1 MTCRKLTGLELGL
14 HVEEIQSDLIS
25 DAQKPARN
33 YNESFG
39 FYIKYDAIFFFS
51 MGDI

>member
-1 MTCRKLTGLELGL
+1 MNCSKLTSLELGL
-14 HVEEIQSDLIS
+14 RVEEIQSDLFS

-39 FYIKYDAIFFFS
+39 FYRKDDAIYFFS